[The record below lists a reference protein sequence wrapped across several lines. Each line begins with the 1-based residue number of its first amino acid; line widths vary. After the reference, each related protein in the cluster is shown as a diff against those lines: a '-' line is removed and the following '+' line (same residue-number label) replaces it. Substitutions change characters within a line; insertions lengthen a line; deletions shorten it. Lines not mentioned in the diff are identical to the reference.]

1 MKILVLLLLG
11 LAAILACPIV
21 LLLDQ
26 IYLSAVIG
34 TAGIVILTCVLVMT
48 GEKKNGNQ
56 KNK

>member
-48 GEKKNGNQ
+48 GEKKNVNQ

>member
-11 LAAILACPIV
+11 LAAILVCPIV

-48 GEKKNGNQ
+48 GEKKNVNQ
-56 KNK
+56 ENK

>member
-34 TAGIVILTCVLVMT
+34 TAGIVILTCALVMT

>member
-48 GEKKNGNQ
+48 GEKKNVNQ
-56 KNK
+56 ENK